1 MAVYFFR
8 NTGDVNWGTAS
19 NWSLTDGGG
28 ATGAVPTAA
37 DDARFTAN
45 SGNCTT
51 NASARVCLT
60 LVCTGYTNT
69 LTLTNQLTVGG
80 TITLSATMTMAGTS
94 RLVLSASATI
104 TGNGCLIPLLRIG
117 SGGSITCT
125 LGDVLSVNDLL
136 VAGNNAAVFTI
147 NGNSISINTNLTI
160 GTGVAGNTSQG
171 TTVFNLVGTGTWS
184 HNIAAT
190 VLRNPTNI
198 NTAGTITCTGTIF
211 YATSTLTYIAG
222 TVNALGCTL
231 NLGQGGIFNTNGI
244 NWGAVTITANIT
256 VTLASN
262 LQCAGTFT
270 FGAAN
275 SSPTING
282 VGRAIQVA
290 GNLTTAV
297 TTGTLS
303 GSAAVEMVGN
313 GSINLTTLTTGVFQ
327 APIRINTSETVT
339 IVGNLRIGSS
349 SFTYTAGKVITTGT
363 TISVISS
370 HTFTNVQYI
379 LFPNISVASGITLTM
394 NEFFSGSPEK
404 ICNVNPTTADT
415 TYTVAFSDGFEKIT
429 KFTKINGCIVP
440 RRLQLIALTDGFN
453 NGNNQGIRFINQSPN
468 GFAKNNPSVTNGM
481 TYPTFSLTSDP
492 TIN

>member
-1 MAVYFFR
+1 MATYYFR
-8 NTGDVNWGTAS
+8 NTGDVNWGTAT

-37 DDARFTAN
+37 DNALFTSN

-60 LVCTGYTNT
+60 LNCTGYTNT
-69 LTLTNQLTVGG
+69 LTLSFQLTVGG
-80 TITLSATMTMAGTS
+80 AITLSATMTIVATA
-94 RLVLSASATI
+94 RLVLSATATI
-104 TGNGCLIPLLRIG
+104 TSNGCLVPLLRIG
-117 SGGSITCT
+117 STASITCT
-125 LGDVLSVNDLL
+125 LADVLSVNDLL
-136 VAGNNAAVFTI
+136 VAGNNAATFTI

-160 GTGVAGNTSQG
+160 GTGGNSNTSQG
-171 TTVFNLVGTGTWS
+171 TTVFNLLGTGTWT
-184 HNIAAT
+184 HNVAGT
-190 VLRNPTNI
+190 VLRNSLNI
-198 NTAGTITCTGTIF
+198 NTAGTITCTGTIS
-211 YATSTLTYIAG
+211 YTAGGLNYVTG
-222 TVNALGCTL
+222 TVNALACTL
-231 NLGQGGIFNTNGI
+231 NLGQAATFNTNGI
-244 NWGAVTITANIT
+244 TWGAVTISANIT
-256 VTLASN
+256 VTLSSN

-270 FGAAN
+270 FGATAVG
-275 SSPTING
+275 SPILNG
-282 VGRAIQVA
+282 STIQVS
-290 GNLTTAV
+290 GNLTTAATSGV
-297 TTGTLS
+297 LS
-303 GSAAVEMVGN
+303 GTTVVEMAGN

-327 APIRINTSETVT
+327 SPISINTPETIT
-339 IVGNLRIGSS
+339 LVGNLRIGSS
-349 SFTYTAGKVITTGT
+349 SFTYTAGKVVTTGS

-379 LFPNISVASGITLTM
+379 LFPDVSVASGITLTM

-415 TYTVAFSDGFEKIT
+415 TYTVSFSDGFEKIT
-429 KFTKINGCIVP
+429 KFAKINGCIVA

-481 TYPTFSLTSDP
+481 TFPTFSLTSDP